1 MDPYKILGVSEN
13 ASDEEIKAAYR
24 QLVKKY
30 HPDQYGDNPLADLA
44 QEKLKEVNEAY
55 AEIEK
60 MRSSKSDSYYQQGG
74 SYGQTGRSNA
84 QYAAVRARINEG
96 RLNEAEAMLAQMS
109 NRDAEWYFLMGCIYR
124 RKGWHNEATQSFG
137 QAAKM
142 APGNAEYARA
152 FNESA
157 RRAGYYTNTSQQRGA
172 TGCDICTT
180 LCAADCCC
188 ECLGGDLIPC
198 C

>member
-1 MDPYKILGVSEN
+1 MSEN

-74 SYGQTGRSNA
+74 SYGQTGRSNGAVCGMFA
-84 QYAAVRARINEG
+84 QGSTRE
-96 RLNEAEAMLAQMS
+96 
-109 NRDAEWYFLMGCIYR
+109 D
-124 RKGWHNEATQSFG
+124 
-137 QAAKM
+137 
-142 APGNAEYARA
+142 
-152 FNESA
+152 
-157 RRAGYYTNTSQQRGA
+157 
-172 TGCDICTT
+172 
-180 LCAADCCC
+180 
-188 ECLGGDLIPC
+188 
-198 C
+198 